1 MSAVF
6 RDQKPKTP
14 KLKKITGTKN
24 FPGKNAEFPHFF
36 FQPLHA
42 HVLEDTRFFFK
53 HPNWTQVPL
62 LVAMKKPLGLWNLVY
77 GSKGF
82 SSAPMPCLTPINN
95 KALFF
100 GGPW

>member
-14 KLKKITGTKN
+14 KQQNHWHQRFPRKKCRVSALA
-24 FPGKNAEFPHFF
+24 FSHA
-36 FQPLHA
+36 A

-62 LVAMKKPLGLWNLVY
+62 AMKKPLGLWNLVH

-82 SSAPMPCLTPINN
+82 SSAPMPSLTPRNN

-100 GGPW
+100 WGGPW